1 MFSVKKMTILS
12 KQWSEDFSWDPDNLI
27 KLSYYPSKWSQSPFW
42 VQSSLNRP
50 RLSVCPA
57 TGVPVKISRKWVN
70 FQYCD
75 WELTK
80 ARMFASDCFA
90 LTNECLLLTVLPWH
104 TTCAQLLHQLAA
116 TASVFLLDNFT
127 LSENGMP
134 RKGTVP
140 WCFFY

>member
-1 MFSVKKMTILS
+1 MFSVKKMTTLS

-42 VQSSLNRP
+42 VQSSLNRL

-57 TGVPVKISRKWVN
+57 TGVPAKISRKWVN

-80 ARMFASDCFA
+80 DRMFASDCFA
-90 LTNECLLLTVLPWH
+90 LTHDMCLITTSVGRHCKCLFTWQFH
-104 TTCAQLLHQLAA
+104 TEWKWDAKKRDC
-116 TASVFLLDNFT
+116 SMMFFLL
-127 LSENGMP
+127 P
-134 RKGTVP
+134 
-140 WCFFY
+140 